1 MLLLNEH
8 PLNFSRKF
16 ILVRLDLMKNWIINY
31 ASIAFPFFFS
41 FPLKKVSN
49 IKREIIGLYKYD
61 SDYDWSW

>member
-31 ASIAFPFFFS
+31 ASIAFSFFLFFS
-41 FPLKKVSN
+41 FEESF
-49 IKREIIGLYKYD
+49 KY
-61 SDYDWSW
+61 